1 MKLGSAVFQS
11 TNVIQKIPIS
21 CLPVVLFAT
30 PGLLCTRMVKRLTTD
45 VPDKN
50 TAVRSKTL
58 KPLAAHAITKTGK
71 TARKTAVVSNI

>member
-1 MKLGSAVFQS
+1 
-11 TNVIQKIPIS
+11 
-21 CLPVVLFAT
+21 
-30 PGLLCTRMVKRLTTD
+30 MVERLTTD
-45 VPDKN
+45 IPDKN